1 MMQSPTFDQMSSN
14 QALHLFRESSLL
26 GWFYR
31 LWARLTNRSSRLLDL
46 DEALCCS
53 EVKNSHYAGIRPVC
67 IDRIQGTLGKSDEF
81 DAEFHPVKESSRS
94 RWLSVALEKLR
105 DHDLPPVELV
115 DDAPGVGDD
124 ADQDQGHAAAARQG
138 GPPGE
143 VGVEVEAGSLIGV
156 QQRDQGGQ
164 AESGA
169 DEEDAAATRPARNEP
184 R

>member
-115 DDAPGVGDD
+115 DVDGIYYVRD
-124 ADQDQGHAAAARQG
+124 GHHRISVARSLGQ
-138 GPPGE
+138 E
-143 VGVEVEAGSLIGV
+143 YIEAEITRLSLSRRIM
-156 QQRDQGGQ
+156 
-164 AESGA
+164 
-169 DEEDAAATRPARNEP
+169 
-184 R
+184 